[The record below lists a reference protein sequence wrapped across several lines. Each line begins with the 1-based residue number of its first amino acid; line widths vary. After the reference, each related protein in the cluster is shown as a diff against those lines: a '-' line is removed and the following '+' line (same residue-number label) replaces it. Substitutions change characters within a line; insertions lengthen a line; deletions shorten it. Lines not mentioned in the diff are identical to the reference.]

1 MVKGKVAGIMIG
13 GLAGYLLLNRVMSV
27 IENSVKN
34 VCHATEW
41 KAYYKYGK
49 LGDNDASVPP
59 GYRAV
64 TRKVDP
70 EHEYCIED
78 PTKIDENGNDIDR
91 SKIDKTAQISDSI
104 KKTIRSCFGDEEGLE
119 GAKKSEET
127 VSEEDICPETEEGSD
142 TDGDNVVSFMKD
154 VGDDPF
160 KTYNCFGQNAKE
172 ENADE
177 NLD

>member
-1 MVKGKVAGIMIG
+1 MIG

-49 LGDNDASVPP
+49 DDTVPP

-70 EHEYCIED
+70 EHEYCVED
-78 PTKIDENGNDIDR
+78 PTQVDENGNDISQ
-91 SKIDKTAQISDSI
+91 SKMDKTAQISESI
-104 KKTIRSCFGDEEGLE
+104 KNTIHSCFGDEKGLE
-119 GAKKSEET
+119 VAKKSEET
-127 VSEEDICPETEEGSD
+127 VSEEDICPKMEEGSD
-142 TDGDNVVSFMKD
+142 TDGDNVV
-154 VGDDPF
+154 PF
-160 KTYNCFGQNAKE
+160 KDTKE
-172 ENADE
+172 ESADE